1 MPTANT
7 FTALGKGNGFP
18 FTCNA
23 ATDSE
28 INAIDGET
36 FASGGGVRSDGKLRL
51 EELEFIELFP
61 YIWNLYS
68 VKFPDITISTSYASG
83 EPLKI
88 EYKFPNAAIYK
99 MGDIGEGYV
108 DLDEL
113 TPRKRVCF
121 EPDLT
126 LSPLRNQ
133 GDVAEA
139 DIISE
144 QDDPGPGDPPS
155 SISGLGYARFDVHG
169 ICFATDTKKYYLVY
183 MSGLYADDQ
192 TTLIQEIPFSELNFD
207 YYTYN

>member
-1 MPTANT
+1 MPTANA

-23 ATDSE
+23 AKDSE

-88 EYKFPNAAIYK
+88 EYKFPNAAIYQI
-99 MGDIGEGYV
+99 GD
-108 DLDEL
+108 
-113 TPRKRVCF
+113 
-121 EPDLT
+121 
-126 LSPLRNQ
+126 
-133 GDVAEA
+133 
-139 DIISE
+139 
-144 QDDPGPGDPPS
+144 
-155 SISGLGYARFDVHG
+155 LG
-169 ICFATDTKKYYLVY
+169 
-183 MSGLYADDQ
+183 
-192 TTLIQEIPFSELNFD
+192 
-207 YYTYN
+207 